1 LSTGAF
7 NFQPLAR
14 LASVLIASLIFA
26 EAALAQSAPGS
37 LRPSPVWVGDLSP
50 TAPGNIHSGD
60 TLTGHAGNVVAGENT
75 AVICGLKPAE
85 NLQITPDAAPATTV
99 SLTFSLPQIEPGFV
113 DCRLRNGAQESLPSS
128 RILVMDI
135 GGTLTERLTGNAMYQ
150 KVDVTDFGLDLER
163 PTLKP
168 IRNARI
174 EVYEAGRVISVS
186 DTDNNGDFVVA
197 VPPDATD
204 LIIRA
209 VSRLRSLDLKVEDN
223 TNGSQFYFIS
233 SMDIDMRDRPRRVSL
248 VDKTRRSGAFNIL
261 EQVQRANDFVHAA
274 DPQFQPFPFTIFWSE
289 RNQKQIGSISPKD
302 GLIATT
308 FFSLTSSTAYILGD
322 RNTDSDEYDDSVLI
336 HEYAHM
342 LAAKYSRDDSI
353 GGAHRLGDNLD
364 PRVAWSEGWANFF
377 SGAVRNDSVYRDST
391 GPGGSNVIR
400 FDLEDN
406 YPPGSWT
413 GYGSETSIQALLWD
427 FYDERNE
434 SGDLAQFDFSQI
446 WAAFTDLESNHFV
459 YMQYFLDHL
468 VARTLATDAIQRMAL
483 SQGIYFQPGEI
494 PSVTNPFPSFISMG
508 SVRSGEL
515 DSFSTR
521 RTNLAQSSHFFI
533 FTTNG
538 GPLGI
543 QLSVAPG
550 TFGTPA
556 LNDLDLYLYDS
567 NGRQM
572 TKSDSGRSGQGE
584 SISILALPPGSYVI
598 EIRSYYASNR
608 GYTVFNSGRYKLG
621 LFAQ

>member
-1 LSTGAF
+1 VSTGAF
-7 NFQPLAR
+7 KFSTLAR
-14 LASVLIASLIFA
+14 VAFVLLASLIFA
-26 EAALAQSAPGS
+26 EAALAQSAPS
-37 LRPSPVWVGDLSP
+37 WIGDLSGA
-50 TAPGNIHSGD
+50 TPGNIHSGD
-60 TLTGHAGNVVAGENT
+60 ILKGRARNT
-75 AVICGLKPAE
+75 VDDTVVICGGRPVE
-85 NLQITPDAAPATTV
+85 NLQITPDAASTNTA

-113 DCRLRNGAQESLPSS
+113 DCRLRNGAQESLPSA

-135 GGTLTERLTGNAMYQ
+135 GGTLTERLIGNAMYQ

-186 DTDNNGDFVVA
+186 DTDGNGEFVVA
-197 VPPDATD
+197 VPPDSTD

-209 VSRLRSLDLKVEDN
+209 VSRLRSVDLKVEDN
-223 TNGSQFYFIS
+223 TNGSGFYFIS
-233 SMDIDMRDRPRRVSL
+233 SADIDMRDRPRRVSL

-261 EQVQRANDFVHAA
+261 DQIQRANDFVHAS

-289 RNQKQIGSISPKD
+289 RNQKQPGILSPKD
-302 GLIATT
+302 GFIATT
-308 FFSLTSSTAYILGD
+308 FFSLASSTAYVLGD

-342 LAAKYSRDDSI
+342 LAAKFSRDDSI

-377 SGAVRNDSVYRDST
+377 SAAVRNDSVYRDST

-413 GYGSETSIQALLWD
+413 GYGSETSVQALLWD
-427 FYDERNE
+427 FYDEKNE
-434 SGDLAQFDFSQI
+434 PGDLAQFDFSQM
-446 WAAFTDLESNHFV
+446 WVAFTDLQSNHFV
-459 YMQYFLDHL
+459 YMQNFLDHL
-468 VARTLATDAIQRMAL
+468 VVRNPLATDAIQRMTQ
-483 SQGIYFQPGEI
+483 SQAIDFQPGEI
-494 PSVTNPFPSFISMG
+494 PSVTNPFPSFIAMG

-515 DSFSTR
+515 DSLSTR

-543 QLSVAPG
+543 QLTVAPG

-556 LNDLDLYLYDS
+556 LNDLDLYLYDA
-567 NGRQM
+567 NGKQI

-584 SISILALPPGSYVI
+584 SIFPIPALPPGSYVI
-598 EIRSYYASNR
+598 EIRSYYTSAR

-621 LFAQ
+621 LFGS